1 MILTIRVSVAI
12 HMVSVIAVAIVSEEI
27 IGLTLGMLET
37 VDMTMVIVIEPIS
50 GDATAIA
57 ILLESIIH
65 AVKC

>member
-12 HMVSVIAVAIVSEEI
+12 HMVSVIAVAIGSAEI

-50 GDATAIA
+50 GDATAIT